1 MFKKL
6 LSLLLCMIIIC
17 GMSLSVLAAPRIPVY
32 KVGNVLYFLDK
43 SSGTI
48 TGFAG
53 DPQDLIVPE
62 TLGGYKVL
70 AIGSGAFRGS
80 QTLRT
85 LSIPDG
91 ISIIS
96 SNAFAACTNLT
107 SVEIGSGVTYI
118 GSNAFGGCT
127 SLSNVYFKGS
137 LDNIEPDA
145 FSGTQW
151 ITNSTEEFVILGG
164 TTLLKYNGTQ
174 AVVRI
179 PESVKSIG
187 PEAFSHNDY
196 VREIIL
202 PQSLERIGE
211 NAFVACTMLESINI
225 PPTVLYIGTG
235 AFDGTKWLD
244 NQLSPFVCV
253 NGILIAYTGLD
264 SHITLP
270 DGITGIGGGAFM
282 SNSHIVS
289 VKIPDS
295 VIYIDTL
302 AFASCENLISVNIP
316 DSVEWIDEFSFSAC
330 PRLTLFGRENAYSH
344 KYAQNM
350 GINFST
356 EVYVTC
362 NGQEIEF
369 NSAPPVIYYE
379 RTFIPIRPVM
389 ESLGWSVLWNAE
401 DKSVTCTFENKTLVV
416 LPDGTISVN
425 GEKLPELAPPIYVN
439 GCSLVSSRVIAS
451 AIGAEVFWDAQLR
464 TADFRF

>member
-6 LSLLLCMIIIC
+6 LTFILCVIII
-17 GMSLSVLAAPRIPVY
+17 LSMALPALAAPRIPVY

-53 DPQDLIVPE
+53 DPQDLIIPE

-70 AIGSGAFRGS
+70 SIGSGAFSGS

-96 SNAFAACTNLT
+96 SHAFSNCPNLT
-107 SVEIGSGVTYI
+107 SVEIGSGVSYI
-118 GSNAFGGCT
+118 GSNAFGGCS
-127 SLSNVYFKGS
+127 SLERVYFKGS
-137 LDNIEPDA
+137 LENIEPDA
-145 FSGTQW
+145 FLGTPW
-151 ITNSTEEFVILGG
+151 VTNSNEEFVILGG

-174 AVVRI
+174 PIVKV
-179 PESVKSIG
+179 PETVKSIG
-187 PEAFSHNDY
+187 PEAFSHNEY

-202 PQSLERIGE
+202 PQNLERIGE
-211 NAFVACTMLESINI
+211 NAFVACSNLETVNI
-225 PPTVLYIGTG
+225 AKTVLYIGTG
-235 AFDGTKWLD
+235 AFDGTKWL
-244 NQLSPFVCV
+244 NTQESPFVCV
-253 NGILIAYTGLD
+253 NGILIAYTGID
-264 SHITLP
+264 SHITIP
-270 DGITGIGGGAFM
+270 DGVTGIGGGAFM
-282 SNSHIVS
+282 SNSHIIS

-295 VIYIDTL
+295 IIYIDTL
-302 AFASCENLISVNIP
+302 AFASCTNLISVNIP
-316 DSVEWIDEFSFSAC
+316 DSVEWIDELSFSMC

-344 KYAQNM
+344 RFAQNM
-350 GINFST
+350 DINFST

-362 NGQEIEF
+362 NGKEIEF

-389 ESLGWSVLWNAE
+389 ESLGWFVSWNSA
-401 DKSVTCTFENKTLVV
+401 DKSVVCTFGDKRLVV

-425 GEKLPELAPPIYVN
+425 GETLPGLAPPIYVN
-439 GCSLVSSRVIAS
+439 GSSLVSSRVIAS
-451 AIGAEVFWDAQLR
+451 AIGAEVVWDAQSR